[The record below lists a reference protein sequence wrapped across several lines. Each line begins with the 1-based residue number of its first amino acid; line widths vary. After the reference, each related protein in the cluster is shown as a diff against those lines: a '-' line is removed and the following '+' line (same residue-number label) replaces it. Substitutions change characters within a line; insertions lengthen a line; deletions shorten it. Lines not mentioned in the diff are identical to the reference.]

1 MDVELPAAAPAGVMR
16 PALCLAAMAVALA
29 PPAFAQSR
37 RCSIPVVDSVYLLA
51 GPVYRDCDVTRNA
64 QVRHEERVITAG
76 LPRRE
81 CMRAELEFVVD
92 TTGRP
97 EMATARIV
105 FTDTEE
111 FADELM
117 RVLRFWRFHPA
128 EVDGIPV
135 RQLLRERRSVVMT
148 TTVVSSTGATPG
160 PQTPRRIPSTCR

>member
-1 MDVELPAAAPAGVMR
+1 MRAGI
-16 PALCLAAMAVALA
+16 CLAFTMAVALA
-29 PPAFAQSR
+29 PPAMSQSR
-37 RCSIPVVDSVYLLA
+37 RCSIPVVDSVYFLA

-64 QVRHEERVITAG
+64 RVRHEERVVTAA
-76 LPRRE
+76 LPRRD

-92 TTGRP
+92 TAGHP

-111 FADELM
+111 FAEELM
-117 RVLRFWRFHPA
+117 RVLRFWRYHPG

-135 RQLLRERRSVVMT
+135 RQLVRERRSAVMIS
-148 TTVVSSTGATPG
+148 TVVSSTGA